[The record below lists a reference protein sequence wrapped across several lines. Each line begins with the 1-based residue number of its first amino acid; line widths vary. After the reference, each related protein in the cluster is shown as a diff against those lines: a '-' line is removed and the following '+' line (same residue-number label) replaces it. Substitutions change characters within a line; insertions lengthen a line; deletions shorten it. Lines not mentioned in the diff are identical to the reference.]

1 MWDEGFVFAF
11 ARFTPSE
18 LFISVCSNSEK
29 IEKIELPLAIFGESF
44 ALDKKIDYDF
54 LNESVSCS
62 VKDGKLFLSVPAQKS
77 FLIKI

>member
-1 MWDEGFVFAF
+1 MKKISMLLVSIIIILS
-11 ARFTPSE
+11 FTGCNNKKTSE
-18 LFISVCSNSEK
+18 DF
-29 IEKIELPLAIFGESF
+29 
-44 ALDKKIDYDF
+44 KKIDYDF